1 MSESPNRY
9 FWILQSH
16 QSLIRRWIKNVKMA
30 PLHLENFLPFLFGY
44 LVNQIGWNL
53 LNHDVRL
60 IYTIQE
66 MYQLLVIW
74 RGHVFEGTLD

>member
-1 MSESPNRY
+1 
-9 FWILQSH
+9 
-16 QSLIRRWIKNVKMA
+16 MA